1 MRNRPQAQPKP
12 KTVNIPSQVK
22 IAGGVTLKAM
32 PFSIVAYNDDGTPKL
47 FELKPAD
54 VPHDMSID
62 GNCVLFAHEAW
73 IRSPQPGKAKASE

>member
-1 MRNRPQAQPKP
+1 
-12 KTVNIPSQVK
+12 
-22 IAGGVTLKAM
+22 M

-54 VPHDMSID
+54 VPLDMSID